1 MRARDGLL
9 WRQIVCVL
17 STKRRQR
24 SLPADVTHTIA
35 TTSGVVSGTRVRS
48 NNVISVYTGVIN
60 TAVGVGQADTMHEQM
75 IPVDAYGF
83 NFIAVPFSSSEFA

>member
-1 MRARDGLL
+1 M
-9 WRQIVCVL
+9 VL
-17 STKRRQR
+17 
-24 SLPADVTHTIA
+24 
-35 TTSGVVSGTRVRS
+35 GTRVRS
-48 NNVISVYTGVIN
+48 NNVISVYTGVNN